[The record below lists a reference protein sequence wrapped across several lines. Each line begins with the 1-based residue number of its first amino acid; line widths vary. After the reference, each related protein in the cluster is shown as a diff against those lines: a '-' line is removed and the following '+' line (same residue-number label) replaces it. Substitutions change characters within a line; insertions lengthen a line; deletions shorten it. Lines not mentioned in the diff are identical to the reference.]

1 MNNLQPSA
9 CPSAQPRNN
18 NQRSC
23 CGLCTLVVAAV
34 FAFLLAA
41 ALGLIFGATYAE
53 QIFTALPA
61 LIVFAVVAGIAALA
75 LLFWRKCEQ
84 C

>member
-9 CPSAQPRNN
+9 CSSASSRN
-18 NQRSC
+18 NQRGC
-23 CGLCTLVVAAV
+23 CGTCTLVVAAV

-41 ALGLIFGATYAE
+41 ALGLIFGSLYADP
-53 QIFTALPA
+53 IFSALPA
-61 LIVFAVVAGIAALA
+61 LIVFAVITGIAALA

>member
-1 MNNLQPSA
+1 MNNLQSSVCSP
-9 CPSAQPRNN
+9 AQSRS
-18 NQRSC
+18 NQRGC
-23 CGLCTLVVAAV
+23 CGLCTLVVAGV

-41 ALGLIFGATYAE
+41 ALGLIFGAVYAE

>member
-1 MNNLQPSA
+1 MNNLQPST
-9 CPSAQPRNN
+9 CSAQSR
-18 NQRSC
+18 QRSC
-23 CGLCTLVVAAV
+23 CGLCTLVVASV

-53 QIFTALPA
+53 QLLTALPA
-61 LIVFAVVAGIAALA
+61 LIVFAVVAGVATLA